1 MTAFPVHFL
10 NAKTECS
17 ALIPYGRRDRK
28 QVQFPEPIEP
38 FHEKC
43 SVQSSL
49 KAEDDGSIGMFL
61 LQLAGVVSIVVYGAL
76 FTYAANAYLISYC
89 HPVPVLDLTISKD
102 DRVKFF
108 L

>member
-1 MTAFPVHFL
+1 
-10 NAKTECS
+10 
-17 ALIPYGRRDRK
+17 
-28 QVQFPEPIEP
+28 
-38 FHEKC
+38 
-43 SVQSSL
+43 
-49 KAEDDGSIGMFL
+49 MFL